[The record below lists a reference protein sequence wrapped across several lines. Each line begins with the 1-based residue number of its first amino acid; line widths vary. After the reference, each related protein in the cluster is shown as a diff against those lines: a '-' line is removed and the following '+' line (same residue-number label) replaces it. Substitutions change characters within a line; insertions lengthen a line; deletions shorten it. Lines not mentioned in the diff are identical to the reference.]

1 MTFLPYYS
9 TETAI
14 FRGHDTFCPMRFSA
28 SFRSSGF
35 VYKLI
40 HHHIH
45 FSVQDD
51 IHFYP
56 SVSRILS
63 SFCPRQRTLK
73 TIIRFRRIR
82 TGLWAK
88 KTGFPPLSDGTMFQI
103 GCPRLLLFT
112 KKDAF
117 RRPDRFQRFYAQGI
131 LCSFVFFRYTEA
143 FAAAAFRAS
152 TLSSFSQ
159 GRSRSFLPKCP

>member
-1 MTFLPYYS
+1 
-9 TETAI
+9 
-14 FRGHDTFCPMRFSA
+14 MRFSA

-45 FSVQDD
+45 FSVQDY
-51 IHFYP
+51 IHFYS
-56 SVSRILS
+56 SVSCILS
-63 SFCPRQRTLK
+63 SFCPRQKPLK

-88 KTGFPPLSDGTMFQI
+88 KTGFPPLSDGAMFQM
-103 GCPRLLLFT
+103 GSPRLLLFT

-117 RRPDRFQRFYAQGI
+117 RRPGRFQRFDAQGI
-131 LCSFVFFRYTEA
+131 LCRFVFSIIQKLLQRLPSGHPPCRAFPRADPGHFFRNV
-143 FAAAAFRAS
+143 R
-152 TLSSFSQ
+152 
-159 GRSRSFLPKCP
+159 RLPSAYKSAVSGSVPG